1 MWLVQAFALLVAIGL
16 ALFIIGKKVEAQTS
30 PAPKAAVVAKK
41 APKDAGVDAAPA
53 VTLAVTAAPS
63 PVAGDRDAGDPVD
76 YAVLQ
81 GPEDFPADMSP
92 EERDAIGDG
101 KVPIHREGAYRSPL
115 AHPRFGGPT
124 TVDVGLVIKEIR
136 EFSIQTGG
144 FEGDFFLSLTGD
156 KELPNLN
163 LAFTN
168 GHDVNLVSIVDTPTF
183 KLFSVTGKFTTEI
196 DLRTYPFDT
205 QILDI
210 ALEDQKAGVDQLIFQ
225 ADPKRTSL
233 DSSFK
238 LSSFSAAAVGAV
250 AYKHK
255 YPSRFDRDDL
265 YVSRYKFSVSVERFA
280 TSAAFSVYVPAFI
293 IVLISLTG
301 MWVPPSELEV
311 RSNAGA
317 PMLAAAVLFHYS
329 LIQELPATAYLTHAD
344 KLMLGVYLSL
354 LLNMISTWA
363 LLLGDEEHGE
373 RVFKLARTLV
383 PVATAVIMTAASV
396 V

>member
-1 MWLVQAFALLVAIGL
+1 MWLVQAFALLVALGL
-16 ALFIIGKKVEAQTS
+16 GLFILGKKVEAQTS
-30 PAPKAAVVAKK
+30 AVPRATGAAVPRK
-41 APKDAGVDAAPA
+41 APRDAGVDAAPA
-53 VTLAVTAAPS
+53 ATAAPP
-63 PVAGDRDAGDPVD
+63 PVTADRDAGDPAD

-124 TVDVGLVIKEIR
+124 TVDVGLVIREIR

-144 FEGDFFLSLTGD
+144 FEADFFLSLTGD
-156 KELPNLN
+156 KELPSLN

-168 GHDVNLVSIVDTPTF
+168 GHDVNLTSIVDTPTF

-205 QILDI
+205 QTLEI

-250 AYKHK
+250 TYKHK

-311 RSNAGA
+311 RSNAGS